1 MSDVVYRVYC
11 AGPLF
16 NEKERE
22 EMLALSEGL
31 RSRGLKSFL
40 PQRDGLEF
48 APCVEELV
56 SRGVSREVA
65 TEALARAIFAL
76 DVYQVVEDCDGII
89 VNLNGRVPDEGAV
102 SEAAIAW
109 AMGKPVIA
117 YKTDVR
123 SAFMGHDNPLVT
135 GLFGFH
141 TCGTI
146 GDAVHRMHS
155 ALQGQEPRRRQRR
168 RRKHEIQEHLALGR
182 RIWDALHE
190 RDKTESIAEILSQEV
205 LPSQQQREEKAG
217 LAVPP

>member
-48 APCVEELV
+48 APCVEQLV
-56 SRGVSREVA
+56 SRGASREAA
-65 TEALARAIFAL
+65 TQALAKAIFAL

-109 AMGKPVIA
+109 AMGKPVVG

-123 SAFMGHDNPLVT
+123 SAFMGQDNPLVT
-135 GLFGFH
+135 GLFDFRSCA
-141 TCGTI
+141 T
-146 GDAVHRMHS
+146 
-155 ALQGQEPRRRQRR
+155 
-168 RRKHEIQEHLALGR
+168 IQEAVQRMLEALEGHEPLDRISRERKCEVQAHIAFGR

-190 RDKTESIAEILSQEV
+190 RDKIESIAEILSQEV
-205 LPSQQQREEKAG
+205 LLSQQQREEKAG
-217 LAVPP
+217 LGAPP

>member
-1 MSDVVYRVYC
+1 M
-11 AGPLF
+11 F
-16 NEKERE
+16 T
-22 EMLALSEGL
+22 
-31 RSRGLKSFL
+31 
-40 PQRDGLEF
+40 QH
-48 APCVEELV
+48 
-56 SRGVSREVA
+56 
-65 TEALARAIFAL
+65 
-76 DVYQVVEDCDGII
+76 
-89 VNLNGRVPDEGAV
+89 GRVPDEGAV